1 MNDIR
6 LFEIVVYPESEDMYY
21 EKWESIKESF
31 IEHQIYTG
39 NVTYDEGLE
48 TFKRAFSDVYLWN
61 YNKLYGFIVINYN
74 YKTGDI
80 YFEIYKQT
88 HNIYNKKVT
97 LRLTKEFG
105 PNLHVYIKNK
115 TNGEIIKLIDSKL
128 EYIKN
133 TFFKKYYLDLVSYN
147 SLKSYVNFK
156 ELINKDSD

>member
-74 YKTGDI
+74 YKT
-80 YFEIYKQT
+80 
-88 HNIYNKKVT
+88 
-97 LRLTKEFG
+97 
-105 PNLHVYIKNK
+105 
-115 TNGEIIKLIDSKL
+115 SKPFL
-128 EYIKN
+128 LSLSCPRAAYRGSSA
-133 TFFKKYYLDLVSYN
+133 SYR
-147 SLKSYVNFK
+147 SPGISSVPCP
-156 ELINKDSD
+156 EP